1 MYSNAQI
8 LSAVLVKWLEPV
20 ITQLGGGKI
29 MSIPAMSAIQNKIRS
44 TGWVSQNWSMINE
57 LSPII
62 NKVGGMIV
70 EPFITSMVS
79 KYPDSDLPRIA
90 HSIVDAAIENNGLTI
105 FEGNISFDTDDLQ
118 KLKKLLDYNMP
129 VSDASGYV
137 VKTQPQ

>member
-20 ITQLGGGKI
+20 ITQLGGSKI
-29 MSIPAMSAIQNKIRS
+29 MSIPALSAIQNKIRS

-62 NKVGGMIV
+62 NKVGGIIV
-70 EPFITSMVS
+70 EPIITDMVS
-79 KYPDSDLPRIA
+79 KYPDSELPRIA
-90 HSIVDAAIENNGLTI
+90 HGIVDAAIENNGLNI
-105 FEGNISFDTDDLQ
+105 FEGNISFDTDDLR
-118 KLKKLLDYNMP
+118 KLKRLLDYNMP

>member
-1 MYSNAQI
+1 
-8 LSAVLVKWLEPV
+8 
-20 ITQLGGGKI
+20 
-29 MSIPAMSAIQNKIRS
+29 MSIPALAAIQNKIRS

-57 LSPII
+57 FSPII

-70 EPFITSMVS
+70 EPIITNMVS

-90 HSIVDAAIENNGLTI
+90 HGIVDAAIENNGLTI

-118 KLKKLLDYNMP
+118 KLKRLLDYNMP

>member
-20 ITQLGGGKI
+20 ITQLGGSKI
-29 MSIPAMSAIQNKIRS
+29 MSIPALSAIQNKIRS

-70 EPFITSMVS
+70 EPIITNMVS

-90 HSIVDAAIENNGLTI
+90 HGIVDAAIENNGLTI

-118 KLKKLLDYNMP
+118 KLKRLLDYNMP

>member
-8 LSAVLVKWLEPV
+8 LSAVLVKWLEPA
-20 ITQLGGGKI
+20 ITQFGGGKI
-29 MSIPAMSAIQNKIRS
+29 MSIPALSAIQNKIRS

-57 LSPII
+57 LSPIV

-70 EPFITSMVS
+70 EPIITNMVS

-90 HSIVDAAIENNGLTI
+90 HGIVDAAIENNGLTI
-105 FEGNISFDTDDLQ
+105 FEGNISFDTDDLR
-118 KLKKLLDYNMP
+118 KLKRLLDYNMP

>member
-20 ITQLGGGKI
+20 ITQLGGSKI
-29 MSIPAMSAIQNKIRS
+29 MSIPALSAIQNKIRS

-70 EPFITSMVS
+70 EPIITDMVS
-79 KYPDSDLPRIA
+79 KYPDSELPRIA
-90 HSIVDAAIENNGLTI
+90 HGIVDAAIENNGLNI
-105 FEGNISFDTDDLQ
+105 FEGNISFDTDDLR
-118 KLKKLLDYNMP
+118 KLKRLLDYNMP

-137 VKTQPQ
+137 VKTQP

>member
-20 ITQLGGGKI
+20 ITQLGGSKI
-29 MSIPAMSAIQNKIRS
+29 MSIPALSAIQNKIRS

-70 EPFITSMVS
+70 EPYISNMVS
-79 KYPDSDLPRIA
+79 KYPDSDLPKIA
-90 HSIVDAAIENNGLTI
+90 HGIVDAAIENNGLTI

-118 KLKKLLDYNMP
+118 KLKRLLDYNMP

>member
-20 ITQLGGGKI
+20 ITQLGGSKI
-29 MSIPAMSAIQNKIRS
+29 MSIPALSAIQNKIRS

-70 EPFITSMVS
+70 EPIITNMVS
-79 KYPDSDLPRIA
+79 KYPDSDLPSIA

-105 FEGNISFDTDDLQ
+105 FEGNISFDTDDLK
-118 KLKKLLDYNMP
+118 KLKRLLDYNMP